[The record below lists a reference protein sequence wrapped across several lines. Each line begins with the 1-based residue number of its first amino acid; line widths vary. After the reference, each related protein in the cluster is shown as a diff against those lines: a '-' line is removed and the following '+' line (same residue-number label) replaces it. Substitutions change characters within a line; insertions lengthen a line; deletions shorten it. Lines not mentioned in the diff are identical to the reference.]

1 MLHLTTMLSD
11 YQEIDPSAMASQT
24 QKFFEELDAKNP
36 TKQFAAYCEEYP
48 WAPECKIYDV

>member
-36 TKQFAAYCEEYP
+36 TLRFAAYCEEYP
-48 WAPECKIYDV
+48 WALECKVFDL